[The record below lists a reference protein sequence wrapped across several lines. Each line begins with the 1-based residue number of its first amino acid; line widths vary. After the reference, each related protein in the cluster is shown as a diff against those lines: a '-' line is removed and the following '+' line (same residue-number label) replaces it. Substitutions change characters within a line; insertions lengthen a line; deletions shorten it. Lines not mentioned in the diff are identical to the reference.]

1 VNVVPTERFSELRAI
16 DRPVHIAIGMFD
28 GLHIGH
34 QAVIQSALRS
44 AGLDGGLS
52 GVLTFD
58 PHPSQLFRPE
68 SPTPQIYPPKVK
80 EELLREMGLDLC
92 LEQRFDRTFAQNT
105 ADHFVAW
112 LLGVLPRLASVSI
125 GENFRFGRNRGGDP
139 PFLVEKLRGAGVS
152 VYSCERV
159 HLDGEPIS
167 STLIRSLLPVEP
179 IERVNRLLGRP
190 YHSIGTVTRGKQL
203 GRTIGFPTLNLPF
216 EAEIAPTFGVFLARY
231 RTLSPRPTTPRP
243 AVANFGLR
251 PTVGDETIPLLE
263 VHSLE
268 NCPADYGDTVLVEW
282 IRRLRPE
289 RKFDGLEEL
298 KTAISADRN
307 EALRW
312 SAGRG

>member
-1 VNVVPTERFSELRAI
+1 MKFLSTERFSELRAI
-16 DRPVHIAIGMFD
+16 NRPVHIAIGMFD

-34 QAVIQSALRS
+34 QAVIQSALR
-44 AGLDGGLS
+44 AADLDGGLS
-52 GVLTFD
+52 GVLTFN
-58 PHPSQLFRPE
+58 PHPSHLFRPGN
-68 SPTPQIYPPKVK
+68 PTPQIYPPRVK
-80 EELLREMGLDLC
+80 EELLREMGVDLC
-92 LEQRFDRTFAQNT
+92 LERRFDRAFAQNT
-105 ADHFVAW
+105 AENFVGW

-125 GENFRFGRNRGGDP
+125 GENFRFGKNRSGDP
-139 PFLVEKLRGAGVS
+139 SFLVGKLRAAGVS

-167 STLIRSLLPVEP
+167 STLIRSLLPAEP

-190 YHSIGTVTRGKQL
+190 YHSIGVVTRGKQL

-216 EAEIAPTFGVFLARY
+216 EAEIAPGFGVVLARY
-231 RTLSPRPTTPRP
+231 RVLAPRPTTPRP

-268 NCPADYGDTVLVEW
+268 DCPAGYGDTVLVEW

-289 RKFDGLEEL
+289 RRFDGLEEL
-298 KTAISADRN
+298 KTAIGADR
-307 EALRW
+307 EEGLRW
-312 SAGRG
+312 AAGGG